1 MSISDKFP
9 GDDDTVCPGATLRI
23 TALGHKLVMWEPRV
37 KLDSTVSESHDF
49 QHYVK
54 LFL

>member
-23 TALGHKLVMWEPRV
+23 IALGHI
-37 KLDSTVSESHDF
+37 LDSDSF
-49 QHYVK
+49 YV
-54 LFL
+54 FLHFMLCMPAVLKNI

>member
-23 TALGHKLVMWEPRV
+23 IALGHIP
-37 KLDSTVSESHDF
+37 DSDSF
-49 QHYVK
+49 YVFPHFMLCMPALLK
-54 LFL
+54 NN